1 MNNNPVIKKILYRI
15 NLKFLSPVNVSS
27 GKDGMTDNDVL
38 KDYNGAPF
46 IPGTSITGAFRAYV
60 EHRKGMRSVFGYS
73 DENDNGKMSAI
84 GISDLTFDNRPVM
97 DIRDSV
103 ALDEHKI
110 ARQGAKFD
118 FEVLEGETT
127 TGTFF
132 VELTLRE
139 NDDEDEYIDVLNEV
153 FSGIQKH
160 EIRIGSNKT
169 RGYGIVKIT
178 ELKKK
183 EYTKKNYLKYA
194 DAYEDEGWK
203 SVNALP
209 LKFTYEHHWIHIE
222 VPLKQKGGI
231 SIRKYMIQN
240 EGSNFESITDHQLPV
255 IPGTSFNGAIRHR
268 LYEILGGLG
277 EISDSADKVLRI
289 MFGYVK
295 KDVSHKSRVII
306 DETVIHHAKP
316 LTTVRTGISRFEGAV
331 KTGALYKEKTYVD
344 GDMVLRLAVP
354 VTEETEWIIGFLLLA
369 LKDLQNGFLAVGGQ
383 TAVGRG
389 VFAANGNILIDG
401 KENMVDTYISA
412 SLEKYMEM
420 NRYE

>member
-38 KDYNGAPF
+38 KDYNGDPF

-73 DENDNGKMSAI
+73 DKKDNGKMSAI
-84 GISDLTFDNRPVM
+84 GISDLTFDNHPVM

-139 NDDEDEYIDVLNEV
+139 NDDENEYIDILNEV

-169 RGYGIVKIT
+169 RGYGIVEIT
-178 ELKKK
+178 EL
-183 EYTKKNYLKYA
+183 
-194 DAYEDEGWK
+194 
-203 SVNALP
+203 
-209 LKFTYEHHWIHIE
+209 
-222 VPLKQKGGI
+222 
-231 SIRKYMIQN
+231 
-240 EGSNFESITDHQLPV
+240 
-255 IPGTSFNGAIRHR
+255 
-268 LYEILGGLG
+268 
-277 EISDSADKVLRI
+277 
-289 MFGYVK
+289 
-295 KDVSHKSRVII
+295 
-306 DETVIHHAKP
+306 
-316 LTTVRTGISRFEGAV
+316 
-331 KTGALYKEKTYVD
+331 
-344 GDMVLRLAVP
+344 
-354 VTEETEWIIGFLLLA
+354 
-369 LKDLQNGFLAVGGQ
+369 
-383 TAVGRG
+383 
-389 VFAANGNILIDG
+389 
-401 KENMVDTYISA
+401 
-412 SLEKYMEM
+412 
-420 NRYE
+420 